1 MLYLRISFLRWP
13 SEYADLLLS
22 AHDAAWSSNKKYLLL
37 VVLSNSIALC
47 QTAAHASERDVS
59 APRDVSEAPRPCNRP
74 RVASMSLVKWDCTTV
89 LSVAETGVLEDTVD
103 GRIALDVDLMSCFR
117 FRLRRIVP
125 ERE

>member
-13 SEYADLLLS
+13 EEDADLLLS

-59 APRDVSEAPRPCNRP
+59 APRDVSCEAPRPCNRP
-74 RVASMSLVKWDCTTV
+74 RVASMSLVKWDCTT
-89 LSVAETGVLEDTVD
+89 LSVAEAGILEDTTD
-103 GRIALDVDLMSCFR
+103 GRTALDVDSTACFR